1 MEYHDRGTPLV
12 SVQKFFNRNLRY
24 SCKCFWF
31 ITFVKKSEPGGL
43 AFSRKHALCQS
54 QSPLWRVSVLLKT
67 AGCGRVSWGSGIRPK
82 YSAGLGKT
90 PELLTGNGICPL
102 LGERDAPLQTLCAYS
117 NSFNSSNAGR
127 FFWSWILKRLYRRLG
142 KEKGSRCIL
151 CSRPGQNVKLGSF
164 TLQSCSDGKE
174 MFKRAWCTCKV
185 VVLLI

>member
-54 QSPLWRVSVLLKT
+54 QSQLWRVSVLLKT
-67 AGCGRVSWGSGIRPK
+67 AGCGRVSSGSGIRPK

-90 PELLTGNGICPL
+90 PELLTGNGM
-102 LGERDAPLQTLCAYS
+102 RH
-117 NSFNSSNAGR
+117 
-127 FFWSWILKRLYRRLG
+127 
-142 KEKGSRCIL
+142 
-151 CSRPGQNVKLGSF
+151 
-164 TLQSCSDGKE
+164 
-174 MFKRAWCTCKV
+174 FKRYA
-185 VVLLI
+185 LIPTRSIRQMLADFSGVEF

>member
-67 AGCGRVSWGSGIRPK
+67 AGCGKVWKGIFEIWDSGIRPK

-90 PELLTGNGICPL
+90 PELLTVNDICPL
-102 LGERDAPLQTLCAYS
+102 LKERDVLLQTLS
-117 NSFNSSNAGR
+117 
-127 FFWSWILKRLYRRLG
+127 RLFQLV
-142 KEKGSRCIL
+142 
-151 CSRPGQNVKLGSF
+151 QFVKCWQIFDFS
-164 TLQSCSDGKE
+164 
-174 MFKRAWCTCKV
+174 KV
-185 VVLLI
+185 

>member
-31 ITFVKKSEPGGL
+31 ITFVKKSGPGGL
-43 AFSRKHALCQS
+43 GFSRKHALCQS

-102 LGERDAPLQTLCAYS
+102 LGERDVLLQTSSRLFQLVQFVKCGQICPEL
-117 NSFNSSNAGR
+117 NSKKTVSKFR
-127 FFWSWILKRLYRRLG
+127 KRKRVVVF
-142 KEKGSRCIL
+142 
-151 CSRPGQNVKLGSF
+151 CSRPRPNVKFGSF
-164 TLQSCSDGKE
+164 
-174 MFKRAWCTCKV
+174 R
-185 VVLLI
+185 

>member
-67 AGCGRVSWGSGIRPK
+67 AGCGRVSSGSGIWPK
-82 YSAGLGKT
+82 YSVGFGKT
-90 PELLTGNGICPL
+90 PGLLTGNGICPL
-102 LGERDAPLQTLCAYS
+102 LGERDVPLQTSCAYS

-127 FFWSWILKRLYRRLG
+127 FFWSWILKRLYQSLG
-142 KEKGSRCIL
+142 KEKESRCVVFTSWTKCEI
-151 CSRPGQNVKLGSF
+151 REFRVAVVQRRQRNVQKSVMHV
-164 TLQSCSDGKE
+164 QSCC
-174 MFKRAWCTCKV
+174 FA
-185 VVLLI
+185 I